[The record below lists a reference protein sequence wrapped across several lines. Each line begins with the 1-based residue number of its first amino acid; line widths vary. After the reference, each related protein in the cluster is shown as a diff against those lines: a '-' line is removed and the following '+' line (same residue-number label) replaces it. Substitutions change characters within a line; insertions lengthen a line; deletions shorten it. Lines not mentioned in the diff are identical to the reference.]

1 MNAQNELDEYQ
12 AALRADVC
20 SHCIER
26 LPDAPPCA
34 PLGKGCGIE
43 QHLAELVEMCRTTD
57 SALIDPYIE
66 QLHDAICPQCDSKDS
81 PSCPCPLNYL
91 LQLAVETVEKV
102 ERRRANRRALNESD
116 DRGRAPP
123 K

>member
-1 MNAQNELDEYQ
+1 MNVQNELDEYQ
-12 AALRADVC
+12 VALREDVC
-20 SHCIER
+20 SRCIER
-26 LPDAPPCA
+26 RPDAPPCA

-66 QLHDAICPQCDSKDS
+66 QLHDAICPQCDNKDS

-102 ERRRANRRALNESD
+102 ERRRANRRLH
-116 DRGRAPP
+116 
-123 K
+123 